1 MFSEKTTITE
11 AEEAVTMAA
20 RETLPA
26 HTLRYDALLVFV
38 TMIWGSTFLVVKNTV
53 RLSGPFTYLAF
64 AYGVGALTLALIFRR
79 RLVRITRAEL
89 RNGLI
94 IGLILFTGY
103 ALQTT
108 GLQFTTVSKAGFITG
123 LNVPLI
129 PVFMFLLLRQK
140 SARGAVV
147 GIILSFAGLF
157 LLSFNNQLTLS
168 VGIGELLIFGA
179 AVAFAL
185 HVVAISRFAPGAD
198 ATNLVIMQIGLT
210 SLLSFISIPLA
221 HQPLFVPSWSFWI
234 AVMLLG
240 TIDVA
245 FTLLVMNRVQQFMG
259 GTKAALIYAL
269 EPVWAALTGLLLAG
283 DVLSVPAW
291 IGCACILAGMVVGRL
306 GQAG

>member
-1 MFSEKTTITE
+1 MFSEKATITE
-11 AEEAVTMAA
+11 TGDAVTTAA

-26 HTLRYDALLVFV
+26 RKLRYDALLVFV

-64 AYGVGALTLALIFRR
+64 AYGIGALALALIFRK
-79 RLVRITRAEL
+79 RLARITRAEF

-94 IGLILFTGY
+94 IGLFLFTGY

-129 PVFMFLLLRQK
+129 PVFMFLFLRQK
-140 SARGAVV
+140 SSRGAVI
-147 GIILSFAGLF
+147 GILLSFAGLF

-168 VGIGELLIFGA
+168 IGVGELLIFGA
-179 AVAFAL
+179 AIAFAL
-185 HVVAISRFAPGAD
+185 HVVNISHFSPGAD
-198 ATNLVIMQIGLT
+198 ATNLVIMQVGLT
-210 SLLSFISIPLA
+210 SLFSFIAIPIA
-221 HQPLFVPSWSFWI
+221 HQPLFVPSGSFWI
-234 AVMLLG
+234 AVLLMG

-245 FTLLVMNRVQQFMG
+245 FTLLVMNRVQQFIG
-259 GTKAALIYAL
+259 GTRAALIYAL
-269 EPVWAALTGLLLAG
+269 EPVWAALVGLLLAG

-291 IGCACILAGMVVGRL
+291 IGCACILAGMIAGRL

>member
-11 AEEAVTMAA
+11 TGDTVGTAA
-20 RETLPA
+20 RETLLA
-26 HTLRYDALLVFV
+26 HKWRYDALLVFV

-64 AYGVGALTLALIFRR
+64 AYGVGALTLALIFRK
-79 RLVRITRAEL
+79 RLARITRAEL

-108 GLQFTTVSKAGFITG
+108 GLQSTTVSKAGFITG

-129 PVFMFLLLRQK
+129 PIFMFLLLRQK
-140 SARGAVV
+140 SPRGAVV
-147 GIILSFAGLF
+147 GIVLSFAGLF
-157 LLSFNNQLTLS
+157 FLSFNNQLTLS

-234 AVMLLG
+234 AVVLLG

>member
-129 PVFMFLLLRQK
+129 PIFMFLLLRQK

>member
-1 MFSEKTTITE
+1 MKTETQET
-11 AEEAVTMAA
+11 ATTSA
-20 RETLPA
+20 RETLLA
-26 HTLRYDALLVFV
+26 HKLRYDALLVFV
-38 TMIWGSTFLVVKNTV
+38 TMIWGSTFLVVKYVV

-64 AYGVGALTLALIFRR
+64 AYGIGALTLALIFHK
-79 RLVRITRAEL
+79 RLARITRAEL

-94 IGLILFTGY
+94 IGLFLFTGY

-140 SARGAVV
+140 ASRGAVI
-147 GIILSFAGLF
+147 GILLSFIGLF

-168 VGIGELLIFGA
+168 FGVGELLIFGA
-179 AVAFAL
+179 AIAFAL
-185 HVVAISRFAPGAD
+185 HVVNIARFSPGAD
-198 ATNLVIMQIGLT
+198 ATNLVIMQIGLS
-210 SLLSFISIPLA
+210 SLLSFIAIPIA

-234 AVMLLG
+234 PVMLMG

-245 FTLLVMNRVQQFMG
+245 FTLLVMNRVQQFIG

-269 EPVWAALTGLLLAG
+269 EPVWAALAGILLAG

-291 IGCACILAGMVVGRL
+291 IGCACILAGMIVGRL
-306 GQAG
+306 A

>member
-11 AEEAVTMAA
+11 AEEAVTMAV

-168 VGIGELLIFGA
+168 VGIGELFIFGA
-179 AVAFAL
+179 AIAFAL

-234 AVMLLG
+234 AVVLLG

-291 IGCACILAGMVVGRL
+291 IGCACILAGMIVGRL

>member
-1 MFSEKTTITE
+1 MLTEKATMTE
-11 AEEAVTMAA
+11 TRDGGMTPA
-20 RETLPA
+20 REALHA
-26 HTLRYDALLVFV
+26 RKLRYDALLVFI

-64 AYGVGALTLALIFRR
+64 AYGVGALTLVLIFRK
-79 RLVRITRAEL
+79 RLVRMTRAEL
-89 RNGLI
+89 LSGLI
-94 IGLILFTGY
+94 IGLCLFTGY
-103 ALQTT
+103 ALQTM

-140 SARGAVV
+140 SSRGAVA

-157 LLSFNNQLTLS
+157 LLSFNNHLTFSL
-168 VGIGELLIFGA
+168 GIGEVLIFGA

-185 HVVAISRFAPGAD
+185 HVVCISRFSPGAD
-198 ATNLVIMQIGLT
+198 ATNLVIIQIALT
-210 SLLSFISIPLA
+210 SLLSFIAIPVT
-221 HQPLFVPSWSFWI
+221 HQALIVPSWSFWI
-234 AVMLLG
+234 AVMLMG
-240 TIDVA
+240 TLDIA
-245 FTLLVMNRVQQFMG
+245 FTLLVMNRVQQFIG

-291 IGCACILAGMVVGRL
+291 VGCGFILVGMIVGRL
-306 GQAG
+306 S

>member
-11 AEEAVTMAA
+11 TGDAVGTAA

-64 AYGVGALTLALIFRR
+64 AYGVGALVLALIFRR
-79 RLVRITRAEL
+79 RLARITRAEL

-108 GLQFTTVSKAGFITG
+108 GLQSTTVSKAGFITG

-129 PVFMFLLLRQK
+129 PIFIFLLLRQK
-140 SARGAVV
+140 SSRGAVF
-147 GIILSFAGLF
+147 GIVLSFAGLF
-157 LLSFNNQLTLS
+157 FLSFNNQLTLS

-234 AVMLLG
+234 AVLLMG

>member
-11 AEEAVTMAA
+11 TGDAVGTAA

-26 HTLRYDALLVFV
+26 HKLRYDALLVFV

-64 AYGVGALTLALIFRR
+64 AYGVGALVLALIFRR
-79 RLVRITRAEL
+79 RLARITRAEL

-108 GLQFTTVSKAGFITG
+108 GLQSTTVSKAGFITG

-129 PVFMFLLLRQK
+129 PIFIFLLLRQK
-140 SARGAVV
+140 SSRGAVF
-147 GIILSFAGLF
+147 GIVLSFAGLF
-157 LLSFNNQLTLS
+157 FLSFNNQLTLS

-234 AVMLLG
+234 AVLLMG

>member
-1 MFSEKTTITE
+1 RAMFSEKTTITE

-123 LNVPLI
+123 LNVP
-129 PVFMFLLLRQK
+129 
-140 SARGAVV
+140 
-147 GIILSFAGLF
+147 
-157 LLSFNNQLTLS
+157 
-168 VGIGELLIFGA
+168 
-179 AVAFAL
+179 
-185 HVVAISRFAPGAD
+185 
-198 ATNLVIMQIGLT
+198 
-210 SLLSFISIPLA
+210 
-221 HQPLFVPSWSFWI
+221 
-234 AVMLLG
+234 
-240 TIDVA
+240 
-245 FTLLVMNRVQQFMG
+245 
-259 GTKAALIYAL
+259 
-269 EPVWAALTGLLLAG
+269 
-283 DVLSVPAW
+283 
-291 IGCACILAGMVVGRL
+291 
-306 GQAG
+306 